1 MYKIEILQYHSI
13 KKAYKNKDVKNVL
26 KWYKENWQTCYD
38 YGGCAFCLYKDD
50 KELSFDE
57 ENELGFFNHDDE
69 EMLEENN
76 E

>member
-13 KKAYKNKDVKNVL
+13 VKTYKNEDVKNVL
-26 KWYKENWQTCYD
+26 KWYIENWQTCYD
-38 YGGCAFCLYKDD
+38 YGGCTFYLYKDD

-57 ENELGFFNHDDE
+57 KFELGFFNHDDE
-69 EMLEENN
+69 EILEE